1 MFDPKKTAV
10 AMMLGALL
18 AASPAAA
25 DPVADFYRGK
35 TVEILI
41 GAAAGGGY
49 DLAGRAVARYLGRH
63 IPGEPAIV
71 VKNMPGSTSLRMTN
85 YLYNVAARDGTA
97 IGMPNNNIPFE
108 PRLHMLS
115 PDGKNIRFDVARLN
129 WIGTPLQEP
138 QVLYVWHTAPV
149 KTVADLKKTE
159 ITVGTT
165 AIASDN
171 YTLPVLMNRLI
182 GTRMKPVSGYQGQS
196 GIFLALERGEVQGN
210 STGLSNLFV
219 HKAQWMKQ
227 GKLRLLMQFAVE
239 RDPQIANIPTAL
251 ELVSSDAD
259 RDLLRL
265 YLSKYKMARP
275 LAMPP
280 GVPPER
286 VATIR
291 AAFDA
296 TMKDPAYIAEANK
309 IHLDISPVDGA
320 GIAALVHRIETA
332 PQPMIDRLKA
342 LLARP
347 GKKG

>member
-1 MFDPKKTAV
+1 MYSTRY
-10 AMMLGALL
+10 GAIAIALSLLL
-18 AASPAAA
+18 ASGPAPAA

-49 DLAGRAVARYLGRH
+49 DLAGRAVARHIGRH
-63 IPGEPAIV
+63 IPGEPTIV

-85 YLYNVAARDGTA
+85 HLYNVAPRDGTS

-115 PDGKNIRFDVARLN
+115 PDGKNVRFDLQRFN

-138 QVLYVWHTAPV
+138 QVLYVWHEAPV

-159 ITVGTT
+159 ILVGTT
-165 AIASDN
+165 AVASDN
-171 YTLPVLMNRLI
+171 YTLPVMMNRLI
-182 GTRMKPVSGYQGQS
+182 GTKMKPVSGYQGQNE
-196 GIFLALERGEVQGN
+196 IFLALERGEVQGN

-219 HKAQWMKQ
+219 NKAAWMKQ
-227 GKLRLLMQFAVE
+227 GKLRILMQFAVE
-239 RDPQIANIPTAL
+239 RNPQIGNVPTAL
-251 ELVSSDAD
+251 ELVPDAD
-259 RDLLRL
+259 RDLMRL

-280 GVPPER
+280 EVPADR
-286 VATIR
+286 VAAIR

-296 TMKDPAYIAEANK
+296 TMKDPQYVAEANK
-309 IHLDISPVDGA
+309 MKLDISPVGGDE
-320 GIAALVHRIETA
+320 IAALVHRIQTA
-332 PQPMIDRLKA
+332 PQKLIDRLKV
-342 LLARP
+342 LVARP
-347 GKKG
+347 GKS

>member
-1 MFDPKKTAV
+1 MLVTKKAILAFVLPALV
-10 AMMLGALL
+10 AGV
-18 AASPAAA
+18 PAAA

-49 DLAGRAVARYLGRH
+49 DLAGRAVARHIGRH
-63 IPGEPAIV
+63 IPGEPTIV

-85 YLYNVAARDGTA
+85 HLYNVAPRDGTS

-115 PDGKNIRFDVARLN
+115 PDGKNIRFDLDRFN

-138 QVLYVWHTAPV
+138 QVLYVWHAAPV
-149 KTVADLKKTE
+149 QTVADLKKTE
-159 ITVGTT
+159 ILVGTT
-165 AIASDN
+165 AVASDN

-182 GTRMKPVSGYQGQS
+182 GTKMKPVSGYQGQNE
-196 GIFLALERGEVQGN
+196 IFLALERGEVQGN

-219 HKAQWMKQ
+219 NKATWMKQ
-227 GKLRLLMQFAVE
+227 GKLRILMQFAVE
-239 RDPQIANIPTAL
+239 RNPQVKDVPTAL
-251 ELVSSDAD
+251 ELVSTDAD

-265 YLSKYKMARP
+265 YLLKYKMARP

-280 GVPPER
+280 EVAPER
-286 VATIR
+286 VAAIR

-296 TMKDPAYIAEANK
+296 TMKDPRYLAEAAK
-309 IHLDISPVDGA
+309 MHLDVSPVDGPEV
-320 GIAALVHRIETA
+320 AALVHQIGTA
-332 PQPMIDRLKA
+332 PQPIIDRLKG
-342 LLARP
+342 LVARP
-347 GKKG
+347 GKS